1 MEITEIRKKI
11 NEVDE
16 NIARLFETRMHL
28 VKEVINYKMEHN
40 LPIYDEKRELE
51 VLNKNLSLIEDEE
64 IKEYFKEFLIDMMNV
79 SKKYQQKILER
90 NSDK

>member
-1 MEITEIRKKI
+1 MELTEIRKKI

-16 NIARLFETRMHL
+16 KIASAFEERMHL
-28 VKEVINYKMEHN
+28 VKEVIKYKMEHN

-51 VLNKNLSLIEDEE
+51 VLNKNVSLIHDEE

-79 SKKYQQKILER
+79 SKKYQQEILER
-90 NSDK
+90 NEK

>member
-11 NEVDE
+11 NKVDE
-16 NIARLFETRMHL
+16 KIASAFEERMHL

-51 VLNKNLSLIEDEE
+51 VLNKNISLIKDDEL
-64 IKEYFKEFLIDMMNV
+64 KEYFKEFLIDMMNV
-79 SKKYQQKILER
+79 SKKYQQEILER
-90 NSDK
+90 DEK